1 MELKMKLGVYLI
13 NLDSSTDRLAQAS
26 AELKK
31 HNIDFERISAVDGR
45 QLDVKTYAGY
55 NSTRSNAYT
64 GRNLIGAEIGCYL
77 SHKKAL
83 ETFVSSE
90 YEYALIL
97 EDDLNIVDDFNE
109 ILAQTFQYL
118 DTNTLNWAVI
128 NVAANK
134 KKLSKPIV
142 NFAHYTLLH
151 AYYFPILAL
160 GLLWTKD
167 GAKSFLSQMKDIY
180 TPIDVEIQSWACK
193 TGLGLSIYP
202 AIVRPSGVDS
212 DIDANTIAIE
222 KDSLRVDRFVPK
234 QKRLWGN
241 KLNAIKHLY
250 FNKIKD

>member
-1 MELKMKLGVYLI
+1 MKLGVYLI
-13 NLDSSTDRLAQAS
+13 NLDSSTERLAQAS

-31 HNIDFERISAVDGR
+31 HNIEFERISAVDGR
-45 QLDVKTYAGY
+45 NLDVKTYAAY

-64 GRNLIGAEIGCYL
+64 GRDLIGAEIGCYL

-90 YEYALIL
+90 HEYALIL
-97 EDDLNIVDDFNE
+97 EDDLDIVDNFNE
-109 ILAQTFQYL
+109 ILGQTFQYL
-118 DTNTLNWAVI
+118 ETNILDWAVI

-142 NFAHYTLLH
+142 NFAHHTLLH

-160 GLLWTKD
+160 GLLWTKE
-167 GAKSFLSQMKDIY
+167 GAQSFLSQMSEIY

-212 DIDANTIAIE
+212 DIDANTIAAK

-234 QKRLWGN
+234 QKRLWRN
-241 KLNAIKHLY
+241 KLNAMMHLY
-250 FNKIKD
+250 CNKIKD